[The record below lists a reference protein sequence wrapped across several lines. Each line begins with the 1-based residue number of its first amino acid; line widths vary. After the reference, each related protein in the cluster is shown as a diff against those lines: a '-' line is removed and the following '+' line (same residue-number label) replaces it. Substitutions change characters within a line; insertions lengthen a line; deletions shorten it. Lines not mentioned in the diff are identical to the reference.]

1 MRIVQFLFDE
11 FQERKKDKMKEDTYL
26 MAIAFSVAFSG
37 DTSSLEELFGEE
49 QIEGNSTETLDD
61 FSIKRK

>member
-1 MRIVQFLFDE
+1 
-11 FQERKKDKMKEDTYL
+11 MKEDTYL